1 MAEKNNYYGSGI
13 FVAGNIDI
21 GAIGKP
27 ADSRVMVPNLNG
39 LAELVA
45 DKRVYDGMIVYCE
58 STKTYHKCS
67 VEWDSSMNITSSSW
81 KQVEIQSL
89 DELKALIA
97 QESTAAME
105 FKGTIKDGVLP
116 TLEEGKNYDG
126 NLYKVATKN
135 VTVPAA
141 LNAEEEV
148 EVVAKPGDSLVC
160 EGGKW
165 YLIPS
170 GDDIEN
176 TWRAIKVNGV
186 EKLGGGITTGD
197 VDFVQ
202 GDNVTITEAAGV
214 ITIAAADTHYESK
227 LVAANSATDAADETA
242 EDGQVHLNLV
252 ENGEVKS
259 SHKIIGGGGISVTHT
274 VAEGE
279 DGVNVI
285 TIEAAEGAKYDLAA
299 KIENNE
305 AILSLAGTDNTEDK
319 VAIVGDDAVAVTVD
333 GGKIKVSAHDTKYTG
348 SEGTEIKVE
357 ATDDGA
363 ITAELTEAVRTK
375 LNKTWEEVGV
385 AEELVDDL
393 KNNYVG
399 TFTHDTAKTVVDYIN
414 AKTDGIATSG
424 NLEALGQRV
433 TAVENDIKNNR
444 DAWLKDDNDNTT
456 YQFSIPTSGDD
467 KGKLL
472 VEKKE
477 IGETA
482 WTRVNAYDFTTPDE
496 LTEALANYYTKD
508 EIDGIVEEIN
518 GKINGI
524 DTGVHTVAL
533 VGGTNNGTLKL
544 TVDGKDVDNI
554 AVTGLQDAAY
564 TTVASLNATAKGYAD
579 AVEAKLPTSADY
591 GVLGLTA
598 GNDTIT
604 IGGTAQNPTVAV
616 TANKFDAYGAA
627 AQALADAKDYA
638 DKKPHENTAHSHSVG
653 DGLKKTGNGGIDG
666 DVKYEL
672 NVAMKLEDGD
682 IVIYDKDNNNEV
694 ARLDAAELLEDS
706 YLNDVDIV
714 DNELQFTWKMDD
726 GTTKTDSVDL
736 KHLVDVYSGLEND
749 YIKVTVSDY
758 NISATLKKVDTAI
771 IEDGAVTYD
780 KLDEELKAGIDYAQS
795 YGAAIAVDVEP
806 TLSGPFLRF
815 GDGHTI
821 SYEPVYLYDNDE
833 KNRLI
838 TKKQL
843 DAVEEKIPTELGI
856 MSIAKGDDTITI
868 GGTAQ
873 NPTIAVADGAIGA
886 TQLSEE
892 VNTDIAHGAEA
903 YGWGNHADAKYI
915 RNNDS
920 GHVSNLTVS
929 GVDDDASIY
938 ISAMP
943 FMGNGDAVSTIEFTR
958 GKYPNVEYN
967 TRLQIDPETTEE
979 LVYVTLP
986 KKSGVLALTSEVT
999 EALNE
1004 AKAGVAALAGEGN
1017 TTTVKAVADRVKGLE
1032 DANHISNV
1040 EADTGLK
1047 VVAGTNGA
1055 NNKVAIDESVV
1066 FVLDCNW

>member
-1 MAEKNNYYGSGI
+1 MAEKNYYENNQYGSGI

-21 GAIGKP
+21 GGIGVP
-27 ADSRVMVPNLNG
+27 ADSRLMVENLEK
-39 LAELVA
+39 LAWLVEN
-45 DKRVYDGMIVYCE
+45 KRVYDGMIVYCKA
-58 STKTYHKCS
+58 TGTYHKCS
-67 VEWDSSMNITSSSW
+67 VDWNSDMSIASASW

-89 DELKALIA
+89 EELKALIA

-116 TLEEGKNYDG
+116 ALEEGKNYDG
-126 NLYKVATKN
+126 NLYKVTTKN

-141 LNAEEEV
+141 LNAEGEV

-186 EKLGGGITTGD
+186 EKLGGGITSGD

-202 GDNVTITEAAGV
+202 GDNVTITEAGGV

-259 SHKIIGGGGISVTHT
+259 SHKIVGGGGISVTHT

-285 TIEAAEGAKYDLAA
+285 TIEAPEGAKYDLAA
-299 KIENNE
+299 KTENNE

-319 VAIVGDDAVAVTVD
+319 VAIVGNDAVAVTVD
-333 GGKIKVSAHDTKYTG
+333 GGKIKISAHDTKYTG
-348 SEGTEIKVE
+348 SEGSEIKVG

-385 AEELVDDL
+385 AAELVDDL

-444 DAWLKDDNDNTT
+444 DAWEKDDNDNTT

-496 LTEALANYYTKD
+496 LTEALANYYTED

-524 DTGVHTVAL
+524 DTGVHAVAL
-533 VGGTNNGTLKL
+533 AGGTNNGTLKL
-544 TVDGKDVDNI
+544 TVDGNDVDNI

-564 TTVASLNATAKGYAD
+564 ATVASLNATAKGYAD
-579 AVEAKLPTSADY
+579 AVEAKIPTEL
-591 GVLGLTA
+591 GVMSVAKGD
-598 GNDTIT
+598 DTIT
-604 IGGTAQNPTVAV
+604 IGGTAQNPTIAV

-627 AQALADAKDYA
+627 AQALKDAKAYADA
-638 DKKPHENTAHSHSVG
+638 KPHENTAHTHSVG
-653 DGLKKTGNGGIDG
+653 DGLKKTGDGGING

-706 YLNDVDIV
+706 YLNDVEIV
-714 DNELQFTWKMDD
+714 NNELQFTWKMDD

-749 YIKVTVSDY
+749 YIKVTVSGY

-771 IEDGAVTYD
+771 IEDSAVTYD
-780 KLDEELKAGIDYAQS
+780 KLHADVQGVIDAAQILD
-795 YGAAIAVDVEP
+795 AAISVQIDPDAG
-806 TLSGPFLRF
+806 GPCIAFN
-815 GDGHTI
+815 DGHTF
-821 SYEPVYLYDNDE
+821 SYEPIYVGEYKEE
-833 KNRLI
+833 KRLI
-838 TKKQL
+838 TKEEL
-843 DAVEEKIPTELGI
+843 DGSIDGLGGLA
-856 MSIAKGDDTITI
+856 SKDTV
-868 GGTAQ
+868 GTSD
-873 NPTIAVADGAIGA
+873 IDDGAITYDKLDENLQSNADYVEDIQQFIGTGA
-886 TQLSEE
+886 NRDVLITYH
-892 VNTDIAHGAEA
+892 DGAIFLQGEM
-903 YGWGNHADAKYI
+903 Y
-915 RNNDS
+915 RR
-920 GHVSNLTVS
+920 
-929 GVDDDASIY
+929 VDDQYGTDYEYHVATI
-938 ISAMP
+938 
-943 FMGNGDAVSTIEFTR
+943 GDVQDKIAR
-958 GKYPNVEYN
+958 
-967 TRLQIDPETTEE
+967 
-979 LVYVTLP
+979 
-986 KKSGVLALTSEVT
+986 
-999 EALNE
+999 
-1004 AKAGVAALAGEGN
+1004 LAGEGN
-1017 TTTVKAVADRVKGLE
+1017 TTTVKANKKAIDAINNVDTGILAQAKKDAGDKAAVVLGEAQKYTDALLGSSTDDSNAYSIFGTRKKLE
-1032 DANHISNV
+1032 EVSAAQLTKI

-1047 VVAGTNGA
+1047 VSTKAE
-1055 NNKVAIDESVV
+1055 NKQTISIDDSVV
-1066 FVLDCNW
+1066 FILDCNW